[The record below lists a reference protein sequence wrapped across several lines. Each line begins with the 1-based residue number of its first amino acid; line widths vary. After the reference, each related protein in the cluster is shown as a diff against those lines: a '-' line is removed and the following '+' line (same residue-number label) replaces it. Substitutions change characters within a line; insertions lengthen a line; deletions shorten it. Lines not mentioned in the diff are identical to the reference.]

1 MRLPTDRGTARD
13 PAADKGTPI
22 VNELRTSRLGERA
35 GRVGARLVVL
45 LFATLAL
52 GQTITEDFAEV
63 PSWTR
68 ALGVVLVLLSTAGVM
83 LIQSATIR
91 RHVRRSTSA
100 LVLALLLLAW
110 LDVLLTGAWAVLALA
125 VAGVMSMPW
134 AIRTQALVLV
144 LLGAAAVAALARLYG
159 ALDAGLAF
167 LVVIAA
173 LGGFVI
179 HSMTR
184 LVVVVDELR
193 IARGRLARLQVDQE
207 RERISRDLHD
217 ILGRTLVA
225 VSLRNETALRLLGR
239 DDDACRTQITEL
251 QSTVIGGQAQL
262 RALTSGPTLVGLS
275 SEPTSAQDLLAR
287 LEVRFTVDAVDVED
301 PAVDQAFAAVVR
313 ESVTNMLKHSR
324 PTMCRIGIRRES
336 LAMVLTIVND
346 HALPAHNGTGSHTG
360 SATGSDT
367 SVAVG
372 GRTGLRDLESR
383 VNSLGGVMTAGPAA
397 GGHFRV
403 IARVPVPESTDDD
416 GSPAPSTISDR
427 GGPADDP
434 SSGRRGLLRPR
445 PGARSERRQVL
456 LPSLDR
462 TS

>member
-1 MRLPTDRGTARD
+1 M
-13 PAADKGTPI
+13 
-22 VNELRTSRLGERA
+22 VNELRMSRLGERA
-35 GRVGARLVVL
+35 GRVGARMVVL

-63 PSWTR
+63 PSGTR
-68 ALGVVLVLLSTAGVM
+68 TVGVVLVLACTAGV
-83 LIQSATIR
+83 LVIQHATIR
-91 RHVRRSTSA
+91 RQARRGISV
-100 LVLALLLLAW
+100 LVLAVLVMTC
-110 LDVLLTGAWAVLALA
+110 LDVLLTGAWAVVALG
-125 VAGVMSMPW
+125 VACVMSMPW
-134 AIRTQALVLV
+134 AARNQAIALVAVGL
-144 LLGAAAVAALARLYG
+144 AALAALARLYG
-159 ALDAGLAF
+159 AFDAGLAF
-167 LVVIAA
+167 LVVIAT

-184 LVVVVDELR
+184 LVVVADELR

-239 DDDACRTQITEL
+239 DDEACRAQLTEL

-275 SEPTSAQDLLAR
+275 SELTSAQDLLNR
-287 LEVRFTVDAVDVED
+287 LEVTFTVDAVDVED
-301 PAVDQAFAAVVR
+301 PAIDQAFAAVVR

-336 LAMVLTIVND
+336 LAMVVTIVND
-346 HALPAHNGTGSHTG
+346 HALPAHHDTSGGHTG
-360 SATGSDT
+360 LS
-367 SVAVG
+367 
-372 GRTGLRDLESR
+372 DLESR
-383 VNSLGGVMTAGPAA
+383 IASLGGVLTAGPAA

-403 IARVPVPESTDDD
+403 IARVPVPAPPALDGGHPDAASADVGGASTD
-416 GSPAPSTISDR
+416 SPA
-427 GGPADDP
+427 A
-434 SSGRRGLLRPR
+434 RRGLLRPR
-445 PGARSERRQVL
+445 PGARIERRQLL

-462 TS
+462 SS

>member
-1 MRLPTDRGTARD
+1 M
-13 PAADKGTPI
+13 
-22 VNELRTSRLGERA
+22 NELRTSRIGERA
-35 GRVGARLVVL
+35 GRVGARMVVL
-45 LFATLAL
+45 LFATLAV

-68 ALGVVLVLLSTAGVM
+68 ALGVALILACTAGA
-83 LIQSATIR
+83 LLLQSTTIGR
-91 RHVRRSTSA
+91 RVRRTTSA
-100 LVLALLLLAW
+100 LVLAVLLLAC
-110 LDVLLTGAWAVLALA
+110 LDLLLTGAWALLALA
-125 VAGVMSMPW
+125 VASVMSMPW
-134 AIRTQALVLV
+134 AIRTQAVALTVLG
-144 LLGAAAVAALARLYG
+144 LAAVAALARLYG

-193 IARGRLARLQVDQE
+193 IARGRLAQLQVDQE

-239 DDDACRTQITEL
+239 DDDACRKQLTEL
-251 QSTVIGGQAQL
+251 QSTVIAGQAQL

-275 SEPTSAQDLLAR
+275 SELTSAHDLLAR

-301 PAVDQAFAAVVR
+301 PTIDQAFAAVVR

-346 HALPAHNGTGSHTG
+346 KALTALGGTS
-360 SATGSDT
+360 SDT
-367 SVAVG
+367 SDSLG
-372 GRTGLRDLESR
+372 GHTGLRDLESR
-383 VNSLGGVMTAGPAA
+383 MDSLGGVLTAGPAA

-403 IARVPVPESTDDD
+403 IARVPVPVPESTVV
-416 GSPAPSTISDR
+416 GGPAPSTSGDA
-427 GGPADDP
+427 GGGGDP
-434 SSGRRGLLRPR
+434 PSGRRGLLRPR

-456 LPSLDR
+456 FPSLDR